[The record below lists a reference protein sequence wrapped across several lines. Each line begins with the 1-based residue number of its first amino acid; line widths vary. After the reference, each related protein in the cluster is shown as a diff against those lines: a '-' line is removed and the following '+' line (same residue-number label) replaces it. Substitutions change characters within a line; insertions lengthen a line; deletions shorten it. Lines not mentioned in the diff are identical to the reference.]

1 LLFIGSQAKILNILA
16 VVDLAW
22 RLNSLHEKILV
33 PLDGSELAQ
42 IALPYA
48 EKLAGKL
55 GYQITLIYVSGS
67 IDDQYHHMHQFYLQK
82 MAETARQAAEIHVEN
97 LEVKAIKVETAILLG
112 DPAEQIVDYAD
123 KEGVGLII
131 MSTHGRSGIKRWAMG
146 SVADKVLRATKQPL
160 ALIRAK
166 RARPDA
172 PERNILSKILV
183 TLDGSKQSEAVI
195 PYIEELASKLK
206 ADITLLQVVLP
217 DYNLST
223 TGEPEY
229 GVYSEKH
236 LESIQALAREYLENI
251 AAQLKQRGIN
261 AKPEV
266 ALGTAAETIIKFADA
281 IAADMV
287 ALSTHGRSGVSRWAL
302 GSVAERV
309 LRAGDTPL
317 LLVRTPGSGTE

>member
-1 LLFIGSQAKILNILA
+1 MY
-16 VVDLAW
+16 
-22 RLNSLHEKILV
+22 EKILV

-48 EKLAGKL
+48 EKLAGKV
-55 GYQITLIYVSGS
+55 GSQITLIYVSGS

-82 MAETARQAAEIHVEN
+82 IAEATRQAAETYIEN
-97 LEVKAIKVETAILLG
+97 PEVKAIKLETVILLG
-112 DPAEQIVDYAD
+112 DPAKQIVDYAD
-123 KEGVGLII
+123 KEGIGLII

-166 RARPDA
+166 HTRPDA
-172 PERNILSKILV
+172 PDKNILSKILV

-195 PYIEELASKLK
+195 PCIEELASKLK
-206 ADITLLQVVLP
+206 ADVTLLQVVAP
-217 DYNLST
+217 DYHIST

-229 GVYSEKH
+229 GVYAEKH
-236 LESIQALAREYLENI
+236 AETIQALAREYLENI
-251 AAQLKQRGIN
+251 AAQLKQRGVN

-266 ALGTAAETIIKFADA
+266 MFGTAAETIIKFADA

-317 LLVRTPGSGTE
+317 LLVRTPGAGTE